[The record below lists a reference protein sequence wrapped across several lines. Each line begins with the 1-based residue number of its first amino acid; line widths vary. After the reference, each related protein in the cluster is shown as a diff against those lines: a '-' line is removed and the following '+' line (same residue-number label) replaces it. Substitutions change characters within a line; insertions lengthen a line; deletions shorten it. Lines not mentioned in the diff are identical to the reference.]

1 MKRAFAAELLCP
13 FASMDDM
20 LRGDYSEESQSAVA
34 EHFNVSPWTIGTQLV
49 NHHRIDREDAPGIV
63 GHDAHEAGTGA

>member
-1 MKRAFAAELLCP
+1 
-13 FASMDDM
+13 MDDM
-20 LRGDYSEESQSAVA
+20 LHGDYSEESQSAVA

-63 GHDAHEAGTGA
+63 GHDAHEAVTGA